1 MRECNR
7 SESGDML
14 LATDGRP
21 TVNATTRGIVVLFVV
36 AGLAF
41 YLVAA
46 STVGPGEVVRAIALV
61 TPGLWAAVLAL
72 SLVNYTLRF
81 WRWAVYLEGLSHRVP
96 VGPHLAIYVAGFA
109 LTPTPSKVGEALRAF
124 YLKRFGVGY
133 GRCLAVLYSERVL
146 DMIVVSLL
154 ASLMILAPLGM
165 VRWLGLIGLAVA
177 AVLVGMQLPAIHGLI
192 TRITARLPEGRL
204 RHLGGHLAAFQ
215 SDLSALL
222 TLRLFTLGTALGL
235 AAWIAEGVGLW
246 LIAQA
251 LGLEISP
258 WAAVAIYCAAML
270 AGALSFIP
278 GGLGSTEVVMISLL
292 VSAGAATPSA
302 VAATA
307 LIRLA
312 TLWFAIALGAGA
324 WLGLETFRGRLMP
337 APEPQSNSDKG

>member
-1 MRECNR
+1 MRT
-7 SESGDML
+7 ESGDTL
-14 LATDGRP
+14 LATGKGP
-21 TVNATTRGIVVLFVV
+21 AMNATTRRIVVLFVV
-36 AGLAF
+36 AGLAL
-41 YLVAA
+41 YLMAA
-46 STVGPGEVVRAIALV
+46 STVGPQEVVRAISLV
-61 TPGLWAAVLAL
+61 TPGVWAAVLAL

-81 WRWAVYLEGLSHRVP
+81 WRWAAYLEGLSHRVP
-96 VGPHLAIYVAGFA
+96 VGPHLTIYMAGFA

-124 YLKRFGVGY
+124 YLKRFGIDY

-154 ASLMILAPLGM
+154 ASLMILAPLGI
-165 VRWLGLIGLAVA
+165 VRWLGLVGLGA
-177 AVLVGMQLPAIHGLI
+177 AAMLISMQLPAVQGLI
-192 TRITARLPEGRL
+192 ERIVARLPNGRL
-204 RHLGGHLAAFQ
+204 RDAGGHLADFQ
-215 SDLSALL
+215 RHLAALL
-222 TLRLFTLGTALGL
+222 TPRLFSLGVALGL
-235 AAWIAEGVGLW
+235 VAWIAEGVGLW

-251 LGLEISP
+251 IGVELTI
-258 WAAVAIYCAAML
+258 WTAIAIYCAAML

-302 VAATA
+302 VAITA

-337 APEPQSNSDKG
+337 APEPQRNIDQG